1 MRRLSCFMDGIYF
14 LRAAAAWFPLRPV
27 SPSRQSVSSWKTDV
41 FKDVVVAAFIA
52 ERKIGY
58 FHNGHGHAS
67 YTKKWL
73 RETAPTAKN
82 AHPTADRQAMTTPRA
97 ERYTNFPR
105 KAQQTGR
112 SSPPDRYRANI
123 QQEIRFIL
131 STPLLFFL
139 ILPHAPQK
147 ATPSS
152 PRGPISFLADSEEEQ
167 HNYQNGGR
175 RCNYLLPQ
183 CLRFKKNPI
192 QGFP

>member
-1 MRRLSCFMDGIYF
+1 MDMVMPPIRKNGCGKQ
-14 LRAAAAWFPLRPV
+14 LPQP
-27 SPSRQSVSSWKTDV
+27 KT
-41 FKDVVVAAFIA
+41 
-52 ERKIGY
+52 
-58 FHNGHGHAS
+58 H
-67 YTKKWL
+67 T
-73 RETAPTAKN
+73 P
-82 AHPTADRQAMTTPRA
+82 PADRQAMTTPRA

-139 ILPHAPQK
+139 IPPHAPQK
-147 ATPSS
+147 SNPVLS
-152 PRGPISFLADSEEEQ
+152 PRP
-167 HNYQNGGR
+167 YQLSGGQRRRTAQLPKCGR

-183 CLRFKKNPI
+183 CLRFKKNLI